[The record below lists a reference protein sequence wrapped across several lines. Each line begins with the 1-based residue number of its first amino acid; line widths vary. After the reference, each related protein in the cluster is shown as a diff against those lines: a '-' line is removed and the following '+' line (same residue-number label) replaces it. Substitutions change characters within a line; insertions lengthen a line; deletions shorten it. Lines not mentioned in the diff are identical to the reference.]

1 MTSAFRQD
9 ANDSGDATVYLVD
22 DDPDVREAIAFLL
35 EAEGIPTVTFG
46 GPAQMLEAV
55 DTHARGCLLLDV
67 RMPGMDGLALHQALK
82 KRGVTIPAVFI
93 SGHGDIPMA
102 VRAVNAGAL
111 DFIEKP
117 FDDEAL
123 LERIAR
129 AFELDRRRSASETET
144 TEIRRR
150 LERLTPRERD
160 VLRGIIAGR
169 LNKQIADDLDI
180 SVRTVELHRGR
191 VLEKLEAANAADLV
205 RMVLPLETP
214 FDSGQ

>member
-46 GPAQMLEAV
+46 DPVEMLEYV
-55 DTHARGCLLLDV
+55 DAHARGCLLLDV

-82 KRGVTIPAVFI
+82 KRGVAMPAVFI

-117 FDDEAL
+117 
-123 LERIAR
+123 
-129 AFELDRRRSASETET
+129 
-144 TEIRRR
+144 
-150 LERLTPRERD
+150 
-160 VLRGIIAGR
+160 
-169 LNKQIADDLDI
+169 
-180 SVRTVELHRGR
+180 
-191 VLEKLEAANAADLV
+191 
-205 RMVLPLETP
+205 
-214 FDSGQ
+214 

>member
-35 EAEGIPTVTFG
+35 EGEGIPTVVFG
-46 GPAQMLEAV
+46 DPEEMLEYV
-55 DTHARGCLLLDV
+55 DAHARGCLLLDV

-82 KRGVTIPAVFI
+82 KRGVAMPAVFI

-117 FDDEAL
+117 FDDEVL

-160 VLRGIIAGR
+160 VLRGIVAGK

-180 SVRTVELHRGR
+180 SVRTV
-191 VLEKLEAANAADLV
+191 
-205 RMVLPLETP
+205 
-214 FDSGQ
+214 

>member
-1 MTSAFRQD
+1 
-9 ANDSGDATVYLVD
+9 
-22 DDPDVREAIAFLL
+22 
-35 EAEGIPTVTFG
+35 
-46 GPAQMLEAV
+46 
-55 DTHARGCLLLDV
+55 
-67 RMPGMDGLALHQALK
+67 
-82 KRGVTIPAVFI
+82 
-93 SGHGDIPMA
+93 
-102 VRAVNAGAL
+102 
-111 DFIEKP
+111 
-117 FDDEAL
+117 L

-160 VLRGIIAGR
+160 VLRGIVAGK

-205 RMVLPLETP
+205 RMVLPLEP
-214 FDSGQ
+214 PADSGQ